1 MINSDNKTKDPS
13 KEKYLLAFL
22 LGFGCIMLTILPIM
36 IAERGYFIFYGDFN
50 AQQMPFYALAND
62 AVKRSSFGWNWF
74 TDLGADFMTSYSFYL
89 FGSPFFRLS
98 SLLPRSLSIHAIPV
112 LLAVK
117 HGIASLTAY
126 AYIRRFVR
134 NKNAALIGGML
145 YAFSGFQLF
154 NIFFN
159 HFQDVTALFPL
170 MLIAMEENI
179 NCRRK
184 GIFAVIVAVMAVN
197 NYYFF
202 TGQAVFLV
210 LYYLFRM
217 LCPDFRTSWKKFFG
231 LAFEAVAGTAMAAF
245 VLLPSAMAILGNYRV
260 SEHLFGADMVLYSD
274 KTLIPRIIQTFFM
287 IPDAPARP
295 NLFSS
300 DYEKWASIGG
310 FLPLFSMTGVITFIS
325 GKRKSWAS
333 RFTLFCI
340 FCSFIPIL
348 NSFFQAANSYYY
360 ARWFYMPILIMAM
373 MTAQSLD
380 DMDAD
385 NFRGWKITAVVTA
398 IFAVIGLLPKKVDDK
413 LVLFQLPSRVGY
425 FWIRIGISTACLIGA
440 YYIYKRKSVRREFMK
455 ISVIMTA
462 AACLVGSYTL
472 ILYGAYDLDSANK
485 YIDTVIKGGDK
496 VWEQVDEDNF
506 FRVDISEDCD
516 NFPMVWKL
524 PSMSAF
530 QSVVTT
536 SIMDFYEYIG
546 IHRDVASRPDVSHYT
561 IRGLLSVKYYYKE
574 IIDDVTY
581 DRLKSGDY
589 SIPDDYDE
597 KKNTDYT
604 IIPDELEGFRYVGE
618 NGRFEIYENDLY
630 IPMGFAYDTYIPRED
645 ADKLSKT
652 SREKIMMDSLIFED
666 SEHEEKYSF
675 MDEYSGKEAGK
686 LDKNDYAGFCEKKRE
701 NCSSSFSFDDHSF
714 TSEIS
719 LDKPMMV
726 FFSVPYSEGWTA
738 EVNGKTVDIERV
750 NEGFMAVPADAGDNT
765 IIFRYKTPFLTMGI
779 IISLCG
785 AGLLAVY
792 IIICHINRNK
802 GDQRRHTHYYDYTSY
817 DRIKACEVYNNSFT
831 DNSSEAK
838 ER

>member
-1 MINSDNKTKDPS
+1 MSNVKIKSNDTS

-22 LGFGCIMLTILPIM
+22 LGFGCIMLTLLPIM

-50 AQQMPFYALAND
+50 AQQIPFYSLAND
-62 AVKRSSFGWNWF
+62 AAKSGNFGWNWF

-98 SLLPRSLSIHAIPV
+98 SLLPRGLAVHAIPV

-117 HGIASLTAY
+117 HGVASVTAY

-134 NKNAALIGGML
+134 NKDAAVVGGML

-184 GIFAVIVAVMAVN
+184 GVFALIVAVMAIN

-217 LCPDFRTSWKKFFG
+217 VCPDFNTSWKKFFG
-231 LAFEAVAGTAMAAF
+231 LAFEAILGTAMAAF
-245 VLLPSAMAILGNYRV
+245 VLLPSAMAIMGNYRV
-260 SEHLFGADMVLYSD
+260 SEHLFGMDMVLYSD

-295 NLFSS
+295 NLFDS

-310 FLPLFSMTGVITFIS
+310 FLPLFSMTGVITFIGS
-325 GKRKSWAS
+325 QKKSWAT
-333 RFTLFCI
+333 RFLGFCI

-380 DMDAD
+380 DTEAD
-385 NFRGWKITAVVTA
+385 NLRGWRITAVITA
-398 IFAVIGLLPKKVDDK
+398 VFAVIGLLPKKKDDK
-413 LVLFQLPSRVGY
+413 LILFQLPARVGY
-425 FWIRIGISTACLIGA
+425 FWIQIGIAALCLIGT
-440 YYIYKRKSVRREFMK
+440 YYIYKRKSRRKTFLK
-455 ISVIMTA
+455 LSVLLTA
-462 AACLVGSYTL
+462 AASLICTYTL
-472 ILYGAYDLDSANK
+472 ILYGAYSLDSANE

-524 PSMSAF
+524 PTMRAF

-536 SIMDFYEYIG
+536 SIMDFYEYVG
-546 IHRDVASRPDVSHYT
+546 VHRDVASRADISHYT
-561 IRGLLSVKYYYKE
+561 LRGLLSVKYYYKE

-581 DRLKSGDY
+581 YRLISGDY
-589 SIPDDYDE
+589 SIPEDYDE

-604 IIPDELEGFRYVGE
+604 IIPDELEGFKYVGK
-618 NGRFEIYENDLY
+618 NGRFEIYENELY
-630 IPMGFAYDTYIPRED
+630 IPMGFGYDTYVTRED
-645 ADKLSKT
+645 ADALSK
-652 SREKIMMDSLIFED
+652 SAREKIMMDSLIFED
-666 SEHEEKYSF
+666 SDHEKKYSF
-675 MDEYSGKEAGK
+675 MDECTIKEKGKTTKE
-686 LDKNDYAGFCEKKRE
+686 DYVRFCQEKRE
-701 NCSSSFSFDDHSF
+701 NCSSSFRFDNHSF

-719 LDKPMMV
+719 LEKPMMV

-738 EVNGKTVDIERV
+738 EVNGKAVDVERV
-750 NEGFMAVPADAGDNT
+750 NEGFMAVACESGDNT
-765 IIFRYKTPFLTMGI
+765 IVFRYKTPYLNIGAL
-779 IISLCG
+779 ISL
-785 AGLLAVY
+785 AGIGILCLYLAVCY
-792 IIICHINRNK
+792 VNRDK
-802 GDQRRHTHYYDYTSY
+802 GDKRRHTHFYDYSTS
-817 DRIKACEVYNNSFT
+817 DRIKACEVYNNSFA
-831 DNSSEAK
+831 SRE
-838 ER
+838 